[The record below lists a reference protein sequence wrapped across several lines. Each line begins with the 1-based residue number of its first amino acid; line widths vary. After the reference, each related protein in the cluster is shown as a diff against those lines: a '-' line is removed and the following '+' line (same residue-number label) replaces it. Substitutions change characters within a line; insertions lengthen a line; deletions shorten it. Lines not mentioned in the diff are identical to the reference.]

1 MTAQELNE
9 IMHNWQLNAAELAK
23 ILCLHTN
30 KMSEYLGDV
39 ERIPCAIAFS
49 IDVLQRLPEK
59 ERNKVFTERLQR
71 KAHSKA

>member
-9 IMHNWQLNAAELAK
+9 IMHSWQLNAAELAK

-49 IDVLQRLPEK
+49 IDALQRLSEQ
-59 ERNKVFTERLQR
+59 ERKKVFIERLQR
-71 KAHSKA
+71 KTHGKI